1 MEFLVCKGE
10 YKVQI
15 EFKKEELH
23 TLLVISIQ
31 AKTAKGPRHY
41 ITEQLPGKSQN
52 SELLRQHLTGESSQI

>member
-15 EFKKEELH
+15 EFKKRVTH
-23 TLLVISIQ
+23 PFRVISIQ

-52 SELLRQHLTGESSQI
+52 SELLRQH

>member
-52 SELLRQHLTGESSQI
+52 SELL